1 MQVTPPW
8 NQRIKDFTA
17 SLNCSLTANLSG
29 LRTMPKVVSIHSYR
43 GGTGKSNFTANL
55 ATALA
60 LQGYRVGVIDT
71 DLPSPGIHNLF
82 CLEPEQ
88 TEKALNHY
96 LWGECPIESV
106 AYDVSA
112 NVGIT
117 GDGQLFL
124 VPSSVKAD
132 DIARILNN
140 GYDVKLMNDGF
151 RSLVKALKLDYLF
164 IDTHP
169 GLSKETFLSIA
180 ISHVLLLI
188 LRPDK
193 QDYQGTAVT
202 VDVARQLKVR
212 NMLLAINKAYSKLN
226 LEALTQK
233 VEATFDETVAGV
245 FPLSEEI
252 VQLASEGVF
261 CVNFPDHPISQEF
274 RKVAQQ
280 IAEV

>member
-1 MQVTPPW
+1 
-8 NQRIKDFTA
+8 
-17 SLNCSLTANLSG
+17 
-29 LRTMPKVVSIHSYR
+29 MPKVVSIHSYR

-55 ATALA
+55 ATTVATL
-60 LQGYRVGVIDT
+60 GNRVGVVDT
-71 DLPSPGIHNLF
+71 DVPSPGIHNLF
-82 CLEPEQ
+82 CLAPEQ
-88 TEKALNHY
+88 MDKTLNNY
-96 LWGECPIESV
+96 LWGDSPIEAA

-112 NVGIT
+112 NIGL
-117 GDGQLFL
+117 GEEGHLFL

-132 DIARILNN
+132 DIARILKD

-151 RSLVKALKLDYLF
+151 RTLVKSLQLDYLF

-180 ISHVLLLI
+180 ISHVLVLI

-212 NMLLAINKAYSKLN
+212 KMLLAINKVHSKLN
-226 LEALTQK
+226 PEALKQK
-233 VEATFDETVAGV
+233 VESTYQETVAGV
-245 FPLSEEI
+245 FPLSEDV

-261 CVNFPDHPISQEF
+261 CVTYPEHPVSQEF
-274 RKVAQQ
+274 RRVAQK
-280 IAEV
+280 IIEE

>member
-1 MQVTPPW
+1 
-8 NQRIKDFTA
+8 
-17 SLNCSLTANLSG
+17 
-29 LRTMPKVVSIHSYR
+29 MPKVVSIHSYR

-55 ATALA
+55 ATTVA
-60 LQGYRVGVIDT
+60 LQGNRVGVVDT
-71 DLPSPGIHNLF
+71 DVPSPGIHNLF
-82 CLEPEQ
+82 GLEPEQ
-88 TEKALNHY
+88 TNKTLNNY
-96 LWGECPIESV
+96 LWGECAIEDV
-106 AYDVSA
+106 AYDVSV
-112 NVGIT
+112 NIGV
-117 GDGQLFL
+117 DGKGKLYL

-132 DIARILNN
+132 DIARILKD

-151 RSLVKALKLDYLF
+151 RRLVKALQLDYLF

-202 VDVARQLKVR
+202 VDVARQLRVR
-212 NMLLAINKAYSKLN
+212 KMLLAINKAHSKLN
-226 LEALTQK
+226 LNALQQK
-233 VEATFDETVAGV
+233 VEETYNEKVAGV
-245 FPLSEEI
+245 FPLSEDV

-261 CVNFPDHPISQEF
+261 CVKYPEHPISQEF

-280 IAEV
+280 IAGV